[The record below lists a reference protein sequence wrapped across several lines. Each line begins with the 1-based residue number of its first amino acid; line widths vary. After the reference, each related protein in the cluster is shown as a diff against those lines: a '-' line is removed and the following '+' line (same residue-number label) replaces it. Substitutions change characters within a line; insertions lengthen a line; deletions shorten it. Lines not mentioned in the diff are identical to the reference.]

1 MGGYTGD
8 HMTRARYLFTVL
20 IISLMLLIMG
30 CACNDGTGNG
40 TLPPDDITQITKQQ
54 SQEIAEEFIINS
66 PTFAY
71 DGIAESLELE
81 RTFTARCPACWVFI
95 FKFECSSAGYG
106 DRTGQQVA
114 QVITPH
120 TATITVQQGEITTAE
135 LDEKWDMLKQK
146 LFE

>member
-1 MGGYTGD
+1 MI
-8 HMTRARYLFTVL
+8 RARFLFKALTICMVL
-20 IISLMLLIMG
+20 LVTG
-30 CACNDGTGNG
+30 FACNGGNDNS
-40 TLPPDDITQITKQQ
+40 TDPPTKQE
-54 SQEIAEEFIINS
+54 SREIVEEFIVNS

-81 RTFTARCPACWVFI
+81 RTLTARCPACWVFV

-106 DRTGQQVA
+106 DRTGQELA

-120 TATITVQQGEITTAE
+120 TATIAIEHGEITAAE
-135 LDEKWDMLKQK
+135 LDEKWDMLEQK

>member
-1 MGGYTGD
+1 
-8 HMTRARYLFTVL
+8 MTRTRYLSTAL
-20 IISLMLLIMG
+20 IISLVLLIMG
-30 CACNDGTGNG
+30 CACNDGTENN
-40 TLPPDDITQITKQQ
+40 TQPPSKQE
-54 SQEIAEEFIINS
+54 SREIAEEFIINS

-71 DGIAESLELE
+71 DGIAESLELDG
-81 RTFTARCPACWVFI
+81 TFTARCPACWVFV

-106 DRTGQQVA
+106 DRTGQEVA

-120 TATITVQQGEITTAE
+120 TATIAVQQGEITAAE

>member
-1 MGGYTGD
+1 
-8 HMTRARYLFTVL
+8 MTRTRYLFAVL
-20 IISLMLLIMG
+20 ITSMVLLITG
-30 CACNDGTGNG
+30 CACNGGTDNS
-40 TLPPDDITQITKQQ
+40 TDPPTKQE

-71 DGIAESLELE
+71 DGIADSLELE
-81 RTFTARCPACWVFI
+81 RTFTARCLSCWVFV
-95 FKFECSSAGYG
+95 FTFECSSAGYG
-106 DRTGQQVA
+106 DRTGQELA

-120 TATITVQQGEITTAE
+120 TATIAVEQGKITAAE